1 MAVSPDAVV
10 MPARPDRITIRVIAV
25 ITALLGVALAT
36 AQVSRAVWMLTSP
49 EVTVNLLANGATPVA
64 SDAAVSA
71 SIDTVAVTTDLVASS
86 RVLFAVG
93 AIMLALTAII
103 VALAVTWLLWS
114 ISSEM
119 RFPVALH
126 RFTFAAGFALV
137 LGPLIGTAAQGFG
150 SMEAAHTTNDAL
162 GGILLVGFG
171 VDGWGFAV
179 PLVGFA
185 VLALGYVFQAMR
197 RMQRDTE
204 GLNIGLVFA
213 ALVWD
218 ARRRRVGSVLLDVT
232 GAVARIWV
240 ALVVVGAVF
249 GLISLVVSPTTSITD
264 VPITTAWPS
273 ALPCQSSGGTMPS
286 ATALYCGTID
296 SASLQVAG
304 LGADVRSLIFV
315 GGLLAYVTAATPGV
329 LVSVPCRIA
338 AAGRPFARRAP
349 RWLLTSAVVVLIGGT
364 ASEVLLSIA
373 RYLTSHEVLPDASSG
388 AAISAPVT
396 FQLIIPIW
404 PIGCALGLAALAVI
418 FRYGSR
424 MQRDTEGLV

>member
-1 MAVSPDAVV
+1 M
-10 MPARPDRITIRVIAV
+10 
-25 ITALLGVALAT
+25 
-36 AQVSRAVWMLTSP
+36 
-49 EVTVNLLANGATPVA
+49 
-64 SDAAVSA
+64 
-71 SIDTVAVTTDLVASS
+71 TVAWTDLGGALIVG
-86 RVLFAVG
+86 AVG
-93 AIMLALTAII
+93 A
-103 VALAVTWLLWS
+103 
-114 ISSEM
+114 
-119 RFPVALH
+119 
-126 RFTFAAGFALV
+126 
-137 LGPLIGTAAQGFG
+137 LI
-150 SMEAAHTTNDAL
+150 
-162 GGILLVGFG
+162 
-171 VDGWGFAV
+171 
-179 PLVGFA
+179 
-185 VLALGYVFQAMR
+185 
-197 RMQRDTE
+197 
-204 GLNIGLVFA
+204 IGLVFA

-373 RYLTSHEVLPDASSG
+373 RYLTSHEVIPDASSG

>member
-1 MAVSPDAVV
+1 M
-10 MPARPDRITIRVIAV
+10 
-25 ITALLGVALAT
+25 
-36 AQVSRAVWMLTSP
+36 
-49 EVTVNLLANGATPVA
+49 
-64 SDAAVSA
+64 
-71 SIDTVAVTTDLVASS
+71 TVAGTDLGGALIVG
-86 RVLFAVG
+86 AVG
-93 AIMLALTAII
+93 A
-103 VALAVTWLLWS
+103 
-114 ISSEM
+114 
-119 RFPVALH
+119 
-126 RFTFAAGFALV
+126 
-137 LGPLIGTAAQGFG
+137 LI
-150 SMEAAHTTNDAL
+150 
-162 GGILLVGFG
+162 
-171 VDGWGFAV
+171 
-179 PLVGFA
+179 
-185 VLALGYVFQAMR
+185 
-197 RMQRDTE
+197 
-204 GLNIGLVFA
+204 IGLVFA

-286 ATALYCGTID
+286 ATALYCGAID

-304 LGADVRSLIFV
+304 LGADVRSLVFV

-329 LVSVPCRIA
+329 LVSVLCRIA
-338 AAGRPFARRAP
+338 AAGRPFEEMHGDGALISPFARRAP

-388 AAISAPVT
+388 AAITAPVT

>member
-10 MPARPDRITIRVIAV
+10 MPSRPDRITIRVIAV

-204 GLNIGLVFA
+204 GLV
-213 ALVWD
+213 
-218 ARRRRVGSVLLDVT
+218 
-232 GAVARIWV
+232 
-240 ALVVVGAVF
+240 
-249 GLISLVVSPTTSITD
+249 
-264 VPITTAWPS
+264 
-273 ALPCQSSGGTMPS
+273 
-286 ATALYCGTID
+286 
-296 SASLQVAG
+296 
-304 LGADVRSLIFV
+304 
-315 GGLLAYVTAATPGV
+315 
-329 LVSVPCRIA
+329 
-338 AAGRPFARRAP
+338 
-349 RWLLTSAVVVLIGGT
+349 
-364 ASEVLLSIA
+364 
-373 RYLTSHEVLPDASSG
+373 
-388 AAISAPVT
+388 
-396 FQLIIPIW
+396 
-404 PIGCALGLAALAVI
+404 
-418 FRYGSR
+418 
-424 MQRDTEGLV
+424 